1 MSTSTVPAV
10 LDALVALARA
20 VLTPERV
27 QVLDGGPHRD
37 TEPDVV
43 AIGFTGDP
51 GEACVTDTRT
61 REQLASAPDR
71 EQYEVTSLASAWKGH
86 ETDAKAVRDRA
97 YEIVNLLAA
106 ELERDQR
113 LGGLVNRA
121 RLSTGEFAQEQTTK
135 GAVATVRFVITV
147 DAFTR

>member
-61 REQLASAPDR
+61 RERTARAVKSGAADLA
-71 EQYEVTSLASAWKGH
+71 VLL
-86 ETDAKAVRDRA
+86 TDSPAF
-97 YEIVNLLAA
+97 LAA
-106 ELERDQR
+106 AER
-113 LGGLVNRA
+113 G
-121 RLSTGEFAQEQTTK
+121 
-135 GAVATVRFVITV
+135 
-147 DAFTR
+147 

>member
-1 MSTSTVPAV
+1 MSVSTVPAV
-10 LDALVALARA
+10 LDALVARARA
-20 VLTPERV
+20 ALPEV

-37 TEPDVV
+37 TDPDVV

-51 GEACVTDTRT
+51 GEAAVEDTRT
-61 REQLASAPDR
+61 REQLATSPDR
-71 EQYEVTSLASAWKGH
+71 ERYEITSLASSWRGEEH
-86 ETDAKAVRDRA
+86 DAKAVRDRV
-97 YEIVNLLAA
+97 YEMLDALAA

-121 RLSTGEFAQEQTTK
+121 RLSSGAFAQEQTNK
-135 GAVATVRFVITV
+135 GAVATVRFVVSV